1 VTRRRLGTGLLASA
15 VLLLGAC
22 TPQIN
27 TAELEQQIQ
36 DELSS
41 QTGVTPTSV
50 DCPQDVPA
58 EEGDTFRCTAV
69 ADDSSVATITVTQS
83 DDEGNVRWEVTS
95 VE

>member
-1 VTRRRLGTGLLASA
+1 
-15 VLLLGAC
+15 LGAC

-27 TAELEQQIQ
+27 TEELEQQIK

-58 EEGDTFRCTAV
+58 EEGDTFRAPQSPTTA
-69 ADDSSVATITVTQS
+69 ASPQS
-83 DDEGNVRWEVTS
+83 P
-95 VE
+95 

>member
-1 VTRRRLGTGLLASA
+1 LTGRRPGTALLASA

-22 TPQIN
+22 TAQID
-27 TAELEQQIQ
+27 TQELERQIK
-36 DELSS
+36 DGLSS

-58 EEGDTFRCTAV
+58 EEGGTFRCTAV
-69 ADDSSVATITVTQS
+69 ADDGSVATITVTQS
-83 DDEGNVRWEVTS
+83 DDEGNVRWEVTT